1 MSYEPNLS
9 LEAMRR
15 LCRRAGAKRVGRSA
29 AMELARILDEVGV
42 ELAREAIGH
51 AMHAGRRTV
60 RAKDIKA
67 AYEKMYRSK
76 RSYHIRI

>member
-1 MSYEPNLS
+1 M
-9 LEAMRR
+9 EAMRR

>member
-29 AMELARILDEVGV
+29 AMELARILDEIGV

>member
-1 MSYEPNLS
+1 MIFESILS

-29 AMELARILDEVGV
+29 AMELARILEDVGV
-42 ELAREAIGH
+42 EIARGAIGH
-51 AMHAGRRTV
+51 AMHDGRRTV

-67 AYEKMYRSK
+67 YEKAYKSK
-76 RSYHIRI
+76 RPYNNP

>member
-1 MSYEPNLS
+1 
-9 LEAMRR
+9 MRR

-29 AMELARILDEVGV
+29 AMELARILDEIGV

>member
-1 MSYEPNLS
+1 MSYEPDLS

-29 AMELARILDEVGV
+29 AMELARILEEVGV

-76 RSYHIRI
+76 RPYHIRI

>member
-1 MSYEPNLS
+1 LSYEPNLS

-29 AMELARILDEVGV
+29 AMELARILDEIGV